1 MDNRTR
7 LPVWSWVAKA
17 LGAVALVA
25 GLAVAAQPA
34 QAAYSARITA
44 YIPGAPAAAWVV
56 VQHQDTASGSWQT
69 VSGWEGALSYTRQ
82 GVPYKQ
88 WAVSSDDYGKGTYRW
103 VVYVEQG
110 GAVWATSDGFN
121 LPKVNG
127 VNQTVTVTGTVA
139 VYNRAPRR
147 VTTPPVLAA
156 TTENVGF
163 DTQGGEFSRITASVS
178 GVSPTAYLVVQY
190 QDVSG
195 GWKDVAGWQ
204 SIVTVDARGLATVQ
218 WGVEKTSFGQ
228 GPLRWV
234 IYGEKGGT
242 IVGYSPTF
250 NLPTDVG
257 VNFIL
262 HLSV

>member
-1 MDNRTR
+1 MDKRR
-7 LPVWSWVAKA
+7 RVPAWSWAVKA
-17 LGAVALVA
+17 LSAVALVA
-25 GLAVAAQPA
+25 GLAAIAQPA

-44 YIPGAPAAAWVV
+44 VIPGAPAAAWVM
-56 VQHQDTASGSWQT
+56 VQRQDAAGGAWQA
-69 VSGWEGALSYTRQ
+69 VSGWEGALDYTKQ
-82 GVPYKQ
+82 GVAYKQ
-88 WAVSSDDYGKGTYRW
+88 FAVSSDDYGKGTYRW

-127 VNQTVTVTGTVA
+127 VNQTMTVIGTVA

-147 VTTPPVLAA
+147 VVTPPVLAA

-163 DTQGGEFSRITASVS
+163 DTQGGDFSRITASVS
-178 GVSPTAYLVVQY
+178 GVSPTAYLVIQY

-195 GWKDVAGWQ
+195 AWKDVTGWQ
-204 SIVTVDARGLATVQ
+204 SVVTIDARGLATVQ
-218 WGVEKTSFGQ
+218 WGVEKVSFGQ

-234 IYGEKGGT
+234 IYGEKGGAV
-242 IVGYSPTF
+242 VGYSPTF

-257 VNFIL
+257 VNFIM